1 MVCSLRMVLPI
12 VSSRHWMLVSA
23 ALLVTA
29 AVRPALAQSRP
40 ISFKGDLLARQEWT
54 ENLFTTPCAECHT
67 VSPRHRGRLQ
77 LRPRIETRVSSLR
90 LIAGAEINL
99 SSDTNMAPTDVTL
112 PVRPI
117 RDNYDSRGIR
127 LDLASL
133 GISPLPDLE
142 IDAGRM
148 VMPFRVTEML
158 WDRDLRVQ
166 GAVARWTR
174 VSEKSGLEAV
184 RLSAVYSRGS
194 HVFRDS
200 AGSSLGS
207 GTTLTGL
214 SVDLGTGSEKRAV
227 LTASY
232 LRFDRTDRLDTV
244 IRRQNT
250 RSPSDTLGRNFGI
263 IDLVGRFHWETRVP
277 LRAVVNYAIN
287 HRAVG
292 KPAGLWAAFVAGSL
306 PDSRVRG
313 EYTYATVDRDLTLAA
328 YAGDDFF
335 WGTGWDGH
343 RLDLGF
349 APWSTTSFHV
359 VGQWQRFKETAD
371 PVERAWIRRVRLEAR
386 RTF

>member
-1 MVCSLRMVLPI
+1 
-12 VSSRHWMLVSA
+12 ML
-23 ALLVTA
+23 
-29 AVRPALAQSRP
+29 
-40 ISFKGDLLARQEWT
+40 G
-54 ENLFTTPCAECHT
+54 
-67 VSPRHRGRLQ
+67 
-77 LRPRIETRVSSLR
+77 LR
-90 LIAGAEINL
+90 LIAGAEVNF
-99 SSDTNMAPTDVTL
+99 SSDTNTAPTDVTL

-174 VSEKSGLEAV
+174 VSEESGLETL
-184 RLSAVYSRGS
+184 RLSAVYSRGG

-200 AGSSLGS
+200 AGSFLRS
-207 GTTLTGL
+207 GTTLTGV
-214 SVDLGTGSEKRAV
+214 SVDFGVGSSKRAD

-232 LRFDRTDRLDTV
+232 LRFDGTKHLDSV

-250 RSPSDTLGRNFGI
+250 GSTSDALGRNFGI
-263 IDLVGRFHWETRVP
+263 IDLVGRFRWDTRIP
-277 LRAVVNYAIN
+277 LRAAINYAIN

-292 KPAGLWAAFVAGSL
+292 KPAGLWAAFVAGSF
-306 PDSRVRG
+306 PDARVRG

-349 APWSTTSFHV
+349 APWSTTSFHI

-371 PVERAWIRRVRLEAR
+371 PVERAWIRRMRLEAR

>member
-1 MVCSLRMVLPI
+1 
-12 VSSRHWMLVSA
+12 MLAGA
-23 ALLVTA
+23 ALLV
-29 AVRPALAQSRP
+29 AVASPSALAQSPPLR
-40 ISFKGDLLARQEWT
+40 FKGDLLARQEWT
-54 ENLFTTPCAECHT
+54 QNLFTTPCAQCHT
-67 VSPRHRGRLQ
+67 VGPDQRGRLQ
-77 LRPRIETRVSSLR
+77 FRPRIETQVSSLR
-90 LIAGAEINL
+90 LIAGAEINF
-99 SSDTNMAPTDVTL
+99 SSDTNAAPTDITL

-133 GISPLPDLE
+133 GINPLPDLE

-148 VMPFRVTEML
+148 VMPFRVTEMM

-166 GAVARWTR
+166 GAVAKWTR
-174 VSEKSGLEAV
+174 VSEESGLETL

-200 AGSSLGS
+200 AGSFPGS
-207 GTTLTGL
+207 GTTLTGV
-214 SVDLGTGSEKRAV
+214 SVDFGVGSSKRAD

-232 LRFDRTDRLDTV
+232 LRFDGTEHLDTV

-250 RSPSDTLGRNFGI
+250 GSTSDALGRNFGI
-263 IDLVGRFHWETRVP
+263 IDLVGRFRSDTRVP
-277 LRAVVNYAIN
+277 LQLVLNYAMN

-292 KPAGLWAAFVAGSL
+292 NPTGLWAAFVAGSFR
-306 PDSRVRG
+306 DARVRG
-313 EYTYATVDRDLTLAA
+313 EYTYASVDRDLTLAA

-343 RLDLGF
+343 RVDLGF
-349 APWSTTSFHV
+349 APWATSSFHI

-371 PVERAWIRRVRLEAR
+371 PVERAWIRRWRLEAR